1 MLPAT
6 RDSRLHA
13 WTRGLAR
20 QQAYAQKKAEKNLHP
35 PGHIDAAVMMGS

>member
-20 QQAYAQKKAEKNLHP
+20 QQAYAQKKAEKNHCTHQVTSMLP
-35 PGHIDAAVMMGS
+35 S